1 MLLIGYKTVQNRRL
15 KGCLKNVSTIIEI
28 ETNGEKNSYIKEKKI
43 NFVNAEQSEGESP
56 GSNIYS
62 GCPIDLETS
71 NSAVQ
76 FLGYGYLVVDII
88 ETLPIE
94 YQSAEFLLI
103 DMDLRTEYSTGILF
117 YDFVLF
123 NFNYVM
129 IRLKEGNN
137 IEIQFKTI
145 CKYNDPFKGDP
156 NEYTTLNMNL
166 NQTFYLGEEITNG
179 YWFNLAV
186 KFDFKQKNFEVRVN
200 NTVKA
205 RENLFTPLT
214 IKKPLIFD
222 TIEEMKLI
230 LDFYLQAKFY
240 FGGYIYEQISLIIT
254 SLSRTNSGRVIVEF
268 FRGLLEQ
275 MLYLNEQIH
284 FSGCMRHIRINT
296 YPLDLDD
303 LSYLMSYV
311 NVRFDGCPAVKNLNL
326 LRNNAGQTRRARIE
340 TVYEGS
346 DVREAFETT
355 FNPFTEYFYRVVAS
369 NSQGKSASNWIVVRT
384 PDAIPSDEI
393 NLKYLDAQATSG
405 YFITVRNLTRFCF
418 YCDSYNS
425 LDNYQV
431 FTGIVVNF
439 VLYVS
444 QFNGSSFLPYRSE
457 SFNCE
462 TVCLKNIRYSNKNTY
477 VEVFQPDENLKALQL
492 LIDTNP
498 VTRYRDV

>member
-28 ETNGEKNSYIKEKKI
+28 EKNGEKNSYIKEKKI

-222 TIEEMKLI
+222 TIEEMKSIVCDKQIRPSCPNRWQSSEVRSVELFMR
-230 LDFYLQAKFY
+230 LVTSSVTR
-240 FGGYIYEQISLIIT
+240 FGNFG
-254 SLSRTNSGRVIVEF
+254 
-268 FRGLLEQ
+268 
-275 MLYLNEQIH
+275 
-284 FSGCMRHIRINT
+284 
-296 YPLDLDD
+296 
-303 LSYLMSYV
+303 
-311 NVRFDGCPAVKNLNL
+311 KNLK
-326 LRNNAGQTRRARIE
+326 IF
-340 TVYEGS
+340 GS
-346 DVREAFETT
+346 I
-355 FNPFTEYFYRVVAS
+355 FNV
-369 NSQGKSASNWIVVRT
+369 
-384 PDAIPSDEI
+384 
-393 NLKYLDAQATSG
+393 
-405 YFITVRNLTRFCF
+405 YFIF
-418 YCDSYNS
+418 
-425 LDNYQV
+425 
-431 FTGIVVNF
+431 GK
-439 VLYVS
+439 VLN
-444 QFNGSSFLPYRSE
+444 QF
-457 SFNCE
+457 
-462 TVCLKNIRYSNKNTY
+462 
-477 VEVFQPDENLKALQL
+477 
-492 LIDTNP
+492 
-498 VTRYRDV
+498 